1 VADRDDHLGRP
12 RLLAQQF
19 HRGQPVDARHTQVH
33 QDDVGMVCVNRC
45 EDFATVARLADDVKS
60 LRAGQHHPQTG
71 AHQRIVVNDQ
81 DPDAL
86 AHDAGGRVALNA

>member
-1 VADRDDHLGRP
+1 M
-12 RLLAQQF
+12 LAEQL
-19 HRGQPVDARHTQVH
+19 HRGQSVNARHTQVH

-45 EDFATVARLADDVKS
+45 EDFAAVARLADDVES

-71 AHQRIVVNDQ
+71 AHERVVVHNQ

-86 AHDAGGRVALNA
+86 AHDVGGSVALNA